1 LLDQLNQL
9 MRYID
14 EHLTEE
20 LSPQDITRLT
30 GLSDYHFRRM
40 FSYMS
45 GVTLTEY
52 IKQRRL
58 SEANRDL
65 IQGASVTTVAFQYG
79 FRSVEG
85 FSRAFRNWSGYL
97 PSFAIKHQIQKN
109 FPPFTFY
116 LEIKG
121 GTSMEFKIE
130 EKSSFFITGVSK
142 RVPIQFEGVNESII
156 ELAQSITTDQRRQ
169 MKAMAD
175 LYPNHI
181 LNVSFDHEEQFQ
193 EETGSLT
200 HMLGY
205 ATTQKLTDSGI
216 GLEQLYIDAST
227 WVIFPN
233 RGPFPATLQDTMARS
248 YSEWLPSSGY
258 ELIDLPAISFTIH
271 GDDPEQV
278 YSEVWVAVSKKS
290 SEQ

>member
-1 LLDQLNQL
+1 MLDQLNQL

-85 FSRAFRNWSGYL
+85 FSRAFRN
-97 PSFAIKHQIQKN
+97 
-109 FPPFTFY
+109 
-116 LEIKG
+116 
-121 GTSMEFKIE
+121 
-130 EKSSFFITGVSK
+130 
-142 RVPIQFEGVNESII
+142 
-156 ELAQSITTDQRRQ
+156 
-169 MKAMAD
+169 
-175 LYPNHI
+175 
-181 LNVSFDHEEQFQ
+181 
-193 EETGSLT
+193 
-200 HMLGY
+200 
-205 ATTQKLTDSGI
+205 
-216 GLEQLYIDAST
+216 
-227 WVIFPN
+227 
-233 RGPFPATLQDTMARS
+233 
-248 YSEWLPSSGY
+248 
-258 ELIDLPAISFTIH
+258 
-271 GDDPEQV
+271 
-278 YSEVWVAVSKKS
+278 
-290 SEQ
+290 